1 MSKSKIL
8 VVWSNYYK
16 ELADQQLKTCL
27 EILNQSDYNYVIETL
42 SSGTYEIPAVIRY
55 YHLHDPFDGYM
66 PLSLL
71 LQGNTDH
78 YEFIWE
84 HIRQSF
90 TQFALEGLSLG
101 NGIITAPSSMI
112 MHDRV
117 MNGERVKEAF
127 LALDYLIKLK
137 N

>member
-1 MSKSKIL
+1 MSKNKIL
-8 VVWSNYYK
+8 VTWSNYYSD
-16 ELADQQLKTCL
+16 LAKQQLDSCIAILKESEYDFTL
-27 EILNQSDYNYVIETL
+27 ETVDAGI
-42 SSGTYEIPAVIRY
+42 YEIPAVIQY
-55 YHLHDPFDGYM
+55 YHHHSPYDAYL
-66 PLSLL
+66 PLGLL
-71 LQGNTDH
+71 LKGGTDH